1 MGHSPPGSS
10 VHGDS
15 PGKITGVSC
24 HAFLQGVFP
33 IQGSNPCLLCLLRCR
48 RILYHR
54 ATGEARRQ
62 GCSNTKPSKDLILLL
77 FFFFLVFQYLFI
89 YLFTYLAVPGLSGGM
104 WNLVPDQGS
113 NPGPLHWEHGVLASV
128 PPGKFLTFVFNYHH
142 ATTYI
147 PLYELRRVSLKHLSK
162 GYSSKY
168 YQ

>member
-1 MGHSPPGSS
+1 MGICVPRNIRQGDTGLIRGKNVLGHFSRVRLCKTMGHSPPGSS

-77 FFFFLVFQYLFI
+77 FFFFFGFSIFI
-89 YLFTYLAVPGLSGGM
+89 YLSI
-104 WNLVPDQGS
+104 
-113 NPGPLHWEHGVLASV
+113 
-128 PPGKFLTFVFNYHH
+128 
-142 ATTYI
+142 YI
-147 PLYELRRVSLKHLSK
+147 FGCTRS
-162 GYSSKY
+162 
-168 YQ
+168 